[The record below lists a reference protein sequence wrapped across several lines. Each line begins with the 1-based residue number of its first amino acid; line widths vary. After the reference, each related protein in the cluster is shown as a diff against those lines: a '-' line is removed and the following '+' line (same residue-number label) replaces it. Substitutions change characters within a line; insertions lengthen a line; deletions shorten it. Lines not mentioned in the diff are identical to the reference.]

1 MPYWALDTIWP
12 TCIISYNVLQ
22 NLLIYHII
30 PVQCLCGVNILPFFK
45 MFFNV
50 FFWGGAD
57 GRVVKVLDSQPRD
70 RGFESRHTLGLL
82 CLKSL
87 GKICTP
93 NVP

>member
-1 MPYWALDTIWP
+1 MLVI
-12 TCIISYNVLQ
+12 CISTVEPGLGSTDME
-22 NLLIYHII
+22 
-30 PVQCLCGVNILPFFK
+30 GV
-45 MFFNV
+45 
-50 FFWGGAD
+50 D
-57 GRVVKVLDSQPRD
+57 GRVVKVLDYPPQD

>member
-1 MPYWALDTIWP
+1 MTSVETLKAMEKLYEIDSRDRMAKI
-12 TCIISYNVLQ
+12 
-22 NLLIYHII
+22 
-30 PVQCLCGVNILPFFK
+30 LCILP
-45 MFFNV
+45 
-50 FFWGGAD
+50 D

-70 RGFESRHTLGLL
+70 HGFESRHTLGLL